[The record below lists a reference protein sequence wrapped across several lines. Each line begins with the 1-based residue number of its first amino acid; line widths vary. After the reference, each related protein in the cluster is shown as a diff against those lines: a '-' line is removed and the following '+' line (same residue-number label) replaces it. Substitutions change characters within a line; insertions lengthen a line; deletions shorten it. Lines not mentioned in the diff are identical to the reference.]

1 MTSMPRI
8 RANRYSVMTLEWP
21 KDSSPLDSWLRLQ
34 YDKAPALMQEMA
46 IVLKPAMEH
55 TVSEVGEAVDLLDQ
69 LGIGLI
75 GLTGDPQ
82 HRGVAD
88 ALGLTWL
95 SANNV
100 TVESETPTAV
110 SAASPVLDETR
121 SSALVI
127 EGPVRSGVQIYAKDR
142 DLVVIGQVS
151 EGAEIMADGHV
162 HIYGRLRGRV
172 AAGVS
177 GQCDAEIFCLTFE
190 PELVS
195 LAGVYCGSDQIPET
209 LWSARVRVGLA
220 GAAQKLTFALMG

>member
-1 MTSMPRI
+1 MTSTPRI

-21 KDSSPLDSWLRLQ
+21 KDSGPLDSWWRLQ
-34 YDKAPALMQEMA
+34 CDKAPALMQEIA

-55 TVSEVGEAVDLLDQ
+55 TASDISEAVDLLDQ

-82 HRGVAD
+82 HRTIAD
-88 ALGLTWL
+88 ELGLAWL
-95 SANNV
+95 SSNNV
-100 TVESETPTAV
+100 TVDLDTPEAV
-110 SAASPVLDETR
+110 PATSPVLDETR
-121 SSALVI
+121 NSALVI

-142 DLVVIGQVS
+142 DLVIIGQVS

-162 HIYGRLRGRV
+162 HVYGRLRGRV

-177 GQCDAEIFCLTFE
+177 GQADAEIFCLTFE

-195 LAGVYCGSDQIPET
+195 LAGMYCGSDQIPEE
-209 LWSARVRVGLA
+209 LWSARVRVRLDGT
-220 GAAQKLTFALMG
+220 AQKLTFALMG